1 MERVSVSKYFDLQ
14 RSQAE
19 LDFVDVDVSGDV
31 RVFVD
36 PTALRLMGT
45 TWSHECVSLL
55 QSFFE
60 TVLDCIRGG
69 DEDRGKRLL
78 GQLREPNETHLGL
91 SKHESRGRAL
101 GPESADDVWD
111 ALSESR
117 AVTTGL
123 LEDLEDTI
131 LTVPGIRNDIVSD
144 ITTNVIRDPL
154 IEYTQAACAEYDVPL
169 VPNVFSGPLWDPH
182 ERNWDQDLVSLPMA
196 SGRLLLVPKVIVR
209 RKLTYDVDEYVN
221 RHVIPYL
228 QNEELRVNSELVQLL
243 KNGTVRVTKKSIRAK
258 YGSGKKLA
266 VDQTLQNPR
275 LLEIYRRI
283 KRGTRSEPLDHESLA
298 EVADIPEP
306 DWEGILQKVLGVGR
320 GKKGADEYHKA
331 AEDLLTALF
340 YPDLTSPVHE
350 FEIHQGRKRID
361 IVYQNTAG
369 RGFFAW
375 VAEHYK
381 APYAVVECKNYKG
394 DPKNPELDQISGR
407 FSHTRGEFGI
417 LICRELGDRETFLER
432 CSDTASDGRGFVI
445 PLDDSDL
452 EALVKMRQR
461 HDRRGMTTHLK
472 ALFDAVVS

>member
-1 MERVSVSKYFDLQ
+1 MDRISVSEYFGLQ

-19 LDFVDVDVSGDV
+19 LDFVDVDVAGDV
-31 RVFVD
+31 RVFID
-36 PTALRLMGT
+36 PTALRLMST

-69 DEDRGKRLL
+69 DESRGKRLL

-91 SKHESRGRAL
+91 SKQESRGRAL

-117 AVTTGL
+117 AVATGL

-144 ITTNVIRDPL
+144 ITTNVIRGPL
-154 IEYTQAACAEYDVPL
+154 IEYTQAACGEYDIPL
-169 VPNVFSGPLWDPH
+169 VPNVYSGPLWDPH
-182 ERNWDQDLVSLPMA
+182 GSDWDQDLVSLPMA
-196 SGRLLLVPKVIVR
+196 PGRLLLVPKVIVR
-209 RKLTYDVDEYVN
+209 RKLTYDVNDYVN

-228 QNEELRVNSELVQLL
+228 QTEELRVNSELVQLL
-243 KNGTVRVTKKSIRAK
+243 KNGTARVTKKSIRAK

-266 VDQTLQNPR
+266 IDQTLQNPR
-275 LLEIYRRI
+275 LLEIYRRV
-283 KRGTRSEPLDHESLA
+283 KRQTRSEPLDHESLA
-298 EVADIPEP
+298 EAADIPEP
-306 DWEGILQKVLGVGR
+306 DWEGILQKVLSVGR
-320 GKKGADEYHKA
+320 GKAGADKYHRA
-331 AEDLLTALF
+331 AENLLTALF

-350 FEIHQGRKRID
+350 FEIHEGRKRID
-361 IVYQNTAG
+361 IVYQDTAV

-375 VAEHYK
+375 LAQHYN
-381 APYAVVECKNYKG
+381 APYVVVECKNYTG

-407 FSHTRGEFGI
+407 FSHTRGEVGI
-417 LICRELGDRETFLER
+417 LICRELTDRKKFMKSCR
-432 CSDTASDGRGFVI
+432 DTASDGRGFVV

-452 EALVKMRQR
+452 KTLTEMRKT
-461 HDRRGMTTHLK
+461 HDRRAMSGHLK
-472 ALFDAVVS
+472 ELFDTVVS